1 MSVLPPVFAVTPFEN
16 PDARLAIAL
25 ARSGALA
32 VLDGDEILTI
42 LALLPLLAPGQSKD
56 PTEAEVQT
64 IIEKFAAKEAA
75 FARAKLQY
83 QQSQSQIRAL
93 ELTVATEVTNAALQ
107 VESTLRRMEAARA
120 ARELQEK
127 RLENE
132 QSKFE
137 VGMSTNFFVVQAQ
150 RDLLDSQITELR
162 ATLDYQKA
170 LVEFERVQLASR

>member
-1 MSVLPPVFAVTPFEN
+1 VGTIPGGWPEAFAMMRQFEYPN
-16 PDARLAIAL
+16 WTV
-25 ARSGALA
+25 GA
-32 VLDGDEILTI
+32 TFSY
-42 LALLPLLAPGQSKD
+42 PLGKSSQ
-56 PTEAEVQT
+56 
-64 IIEKFAAKEAA
+64 EAA

-83 QQSQSQIRAL
+83 QQSQAQIRAL

-107 VESTLRRMEAARA
+107 VESTLRSMEAARA

-150 RDLLDSQITELR
+150 RDLLDAQISELR
-162 ATLDYQKA
+162 ATLNYQKA
-170 LVEFERVQLASR
+170 LVTFERVQQTAGGV